1 MLRINRVD
9 SCVLG
14 VNLSWRGEPDSCGGL
29 NLEHLGPEAHGWWCQ
44 PSQRACGRKKKG
56 RQHSP
61 VAGMP
66 PIGAMA
72 GGVFCGS
79 TCDWKLPQRYFGERK
94 EYNELMSAEISMGS
108 TATTHGPSWTTYDTR
123 ANPISTLPPKQR
135 SARPRFLPR
144 VKPRHPGFLKGLY
157 FDRKILDSYKQV
169 NS

>member
-1 MLRINRVD
+1 MF
-9 SCVLG
+9 S
-14 VNLSWRGEPDSCGGL
+14 
-29 NLEHLGPEAHGWWCQ
+29 H
-44 PSQRACGRKKKG
+44 KG

-108 TATTHGPSWTTYDTR
+108 TALMHGPGWTTYN
-123 ANPISTLPPKQR
+123 AMHAGWPHSNPAP
-135 SARPRFLPR
+135 
-144 VKPRHPGFLKGLY
+144 
-157 FDRKILDSYKQV
+157 
-169 NS
+169 